1 MSTRQWSWKLGEFAG
16 IGVYMHATF
25 LLLLGWVAMVYWTQG
40 GTLAAALAAA
50 QVGKP
55 FGHEALKV
63 VDDLRAAKPPEPP
76 IGFVQAALSGLRSKG
91 RGRRQPAQKVGLIAI
106 VLPRQD
112 AEGRQN
118 HRAGE

>member
-91 RGRRQPAQKVGLIAI
+91 RGRRPNHGSNNS
-106 VLPRQD
+106 
-112 AEGRQN
+112 GRSGHAPWQATW
-118 HRAGE
+118 HICRVCL